1 MTTDVLLFT
10 PGASTLKYWRL
21 QRLRHKY
28 LPVSWDFVLILL
40 PLHFMLQR
48 KRQMQS
54 QPCPVINKGKRKA
67 FVVQRKAKQLPSECS
82 SFPDMWCLWCMHF
95 PNTSVSD
102 TSLHPGHTVRKQ
114 LICQLM
120 SLSLCLLRLA
130 RFTKHSVCFRAL
142 SLHNLCCSQP

>member
-28 LPVSWDFVLILL
+28 LPVPWDFFLILL

-54 QPCPVINKGKRKA
+54 QPCLVINKGKRKA
-67 FVVQRKAKQLPSECS
+67 FAVQREAIQLPSQSS
-82 SFPDMWCLWCMHF
+82 SFPGMWCLRCMHF
-95 PNTSVSD
+95 PNTSVRHQS
-102 TSLHPGHTVRKQ
+102 TPRPHCEKAAHLPANVTELVSPKTCK
-114 LICQLM
+114 IY
-120 SLSLCLLRLA
+120 
-130 RFTKHSVCFRAL
+130 KAL
-142 SLHNLCCSQP
+142 SLFQSSFST